1 MRLKGKGWAP
11 GKARLVMNANVH
23 ARKWIARM
31 ASLNV
36 LENLVDRMEADSSFL
51 ASTDIVFL
59 PLFHPVGFV
68 EITKGNRFH
77 LKSMA
82 RACVRVWSMLAQ
94 SSIRA

>member
-1 MRLKGKGWAP
+1 MKGKGWAP
-11 GKARLVMNANVH
+11 GKARLVMNANVL
-23 ARKWIARM
+23 AREWIVRM
-31 ASLNV
+31 AIFSV

-51 ASTDIVFL
+51 ASTECVFL

-77 LKSMA
+77 FKNMA

-94 SSIRA
+94 SSIRV